1 MTERPRYTCNDYR
14 LEMIL
19 LSLRQRLTKP
29 DLAESEKEEIQH
41 EIRRL
46 ESQMGMA

>member
-1 MTERPRYTCNDYR
+1 MTENYRYTCNDYR

-19 LSLRQRLTKP
+19 LSLRQRLTRP
-29 DLAESEKEEIQH
+29 DIPESEKKELQQ

-46 ESQMGMA
+46 ESQMGMV